1 MQVVILCGGKGTRA
15 YPFTDYLPKPMLP
28 INGTPILVY
37 VMRIFAQQ
45 GHTEFILSLGHR
57 KEVIIDYFDRKDF
70 GWNVQFVDTGADT
83 DTGGRVANC
92 QHLLRDTFFVTY
104 GDGLADIDLNKL
116 TAFHGA
122 HDGVGTITSTPLI
135 SQYGTLESDASGRI
149 RTFREK
155 PVLPQY
161 WINAGFFLFNRTIF
175 QHWEGHNL
183 EKEVFPSLV
192 KKQLLYTY
200 QHAGFFKSMDTYK
213 DHQELEQMYRDN
225 VLHMKR
231 PQEVNGHAT
240 TDVLAR

>member
-37 VMRIFAQQ
+37 VMRIFAEQ

-92 QHLLRDTFFVTY
+92 KDLLRETFFVTY
-104 GDGLADIDLNKL
+104 GDGLANIDLNKL
-116 TAFHGA
+116 ATFHGA

-135 SQYGTLESDASGRI
+135 SQYGTLESEASGRI
-149 RTFREK
+149 STFREK

-175 QHWEGHNL
+175 QHWEGNNL
-183 EKEVFPSLV
+183 EKEASLHV
-192 KKQLLYTY
+192 STCRIFQVDGY
-200 QHAGFFKSMDTYK
+200 
-213 DHQELEQMYRDN
+213 
-225 VLHMKR
+225 V
-231 PQEVNGHAT
+231 
-240 TDVLAR
+240 